1 MKIFTKEKP
10 VRAVMEV
17 ISLSDWRRY
26 KSTSRD
32 MESNM
37 ATQFMTRRS

>member
-17 ISLSDWRRY
+17 VSVFDWRRY
-26 KSTSRD
+26 RYAGYG
-32 MESNM
+32 MEGNTK
-37 ATQFMTRRS
+37 TQFTKKRS